1 MLSIQERFLIK
12 SWLWWRVYGRCFL
25 ALDSNAVGYK
35 PWCTL
40 LMVFCYQNCSDLLW
54 EKIVLVIEK
63 NFWNSRLNA
72 KNLQI
77 YKLRQTFEWA
87 NVNPSNCLTRSNV
100 VNILVTDA
108 SGIRIGDWLNCT
120 VQIHLRWCKY
130 LGKKRRKKKLDSY
143 LFINTGTLLP

>member
-1 MLSIQERFLIK
+1 MKVE
-12 SWLWWRVYGRCFL
+12 
-25 ALDSNAVGYK
+25 
-35 PWCTL
+35 
-40 LMVFCYQNCSDLLW
+40 VFCVHLKKRQDTGKSFTWNGILLPKFFW
-54 EKIVLVIEK
+54 PTVRKIVLVIEK